1 MPTSY
6 SNLLR
11 QQQEIATQL
20 EQARQAAIGET
31 RETIESI
38 LSKNGFTLDEVFP
51 RAGARRRRSSG
62 TPRQSRTPKYFH
74 EGQPIDGRS
83 ARAHPAFAPVQVD
96 GRIDDAKARDR
107 GMLNPHWVAEQRKGV
122 LEALGIKSAEA
133 YAKKHRFD
141 LPDVA

>member
-1 MPTSY
+1 MPAKVRRLPAPSSASTAEPYRVPSC
-6 SNLLR
+6 SR
-11 QQQEIATQL
+11 
-20 EQARQAAIGET
+20 
-31 RETIESI
+31 
-38 LSKNGFTLDEVFP
+38 P
-51 RAGARRRRSSG
+51 RRRSGPS
-62 TPRQSRTPKYFH
+62 TPRRSRTPKYFH

-83 ARAHPAFAPVQVD
+83 ARAHPAFAAVKVD